1 MTVTTTCSYSGGPY
15 QWTAIDLGVADR
27 AERPMIGYGHTK
39 EEAVADLQRL
49 LGEKAEVAELAKEGG
64 WVIQR
69 ASPLSLDEQLEP
81 IIDRYGLDNVLD
93 MIGLICG
100 QKAAHIAENWQD
112 TALAKRWAGL
122 EVVISAIVPSAKEL

>member
-1 MTVTTTCSYSGGPY
+1 MTVTTSCSYSGGPY
-15 QWTAIDLGVADR
+15 QWSAIDLAVADR
-27 AERPMIGYGHTK
+27 RLVGYGATK
-39 EEAVADLQRL
+39 EEAVTDLKRL
-49 LGEKAEVAELAKEGG
+49 LGEKAEVTELAKEGG

-100 QKAAHIAENWQD
+100 QKAKHIAENWQN

-122 EVVISAIVPSAKEL
+122 EVVIGAIVPSAKGL